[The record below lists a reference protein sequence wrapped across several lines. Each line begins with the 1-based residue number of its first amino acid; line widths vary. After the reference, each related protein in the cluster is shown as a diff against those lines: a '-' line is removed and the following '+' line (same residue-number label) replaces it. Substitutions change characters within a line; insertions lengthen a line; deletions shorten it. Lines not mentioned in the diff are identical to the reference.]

1 MIGKGY
7 SVKSAQLEM
16 NMIAEGYFA
25 TKCLMEINKKF
36 KVEMPILSAAYNI
49 LYEKISPII
58 EIKILAEK
66 LA

>member
-25 TKCLMEINKKF
+25 TKCLVEINKKF
-36 KVEMPILSAAYNI
+36 NVEMPILTAAYNI
-49 LYEKISPII
+49 LYDRISPII
-58 EIKILAEK
+58 EIKLLSEK